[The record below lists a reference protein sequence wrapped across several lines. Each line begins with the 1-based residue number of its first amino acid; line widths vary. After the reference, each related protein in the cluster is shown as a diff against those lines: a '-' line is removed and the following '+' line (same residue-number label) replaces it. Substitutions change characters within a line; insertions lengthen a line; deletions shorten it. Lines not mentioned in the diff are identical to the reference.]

1 MTEAEGYCGELFGD
15 KLEESALDERPLEE
29 ILTSVQLFREQ
40 RRPNDDCT
48 DCLIQETSKRLVSG
62 PQAKW
67 IGRCRISSWVLRFR
81 SIPMGTVARVLALLL
96 CVTSIGVGSVLASPQ
111 STSQVDTQKQ
121 AWSILVSGVHNS
133 NMDKRANAIQALGL
147 APGNGDAAR
156 LAEDALGDKE
166 ASVRGA
172 AAKALGA
179 IGSPE
184 AVPKLENLVNDKD
197 ISVALAV
204 GHALVQ
210 LKSNSGYDVYYSL
223 VAGVRKGRT
232 SPITE
237 EMDQMKTPA
246 RAIRFAF
253 DQGVGFLPYGGYG
266 MEALHA
272 WKKRSTAPTR
282 AAAARELAGDPDP
295 RSGQALAKA
304 VSDKDWSVRAAAV
317 EAIAKRGDPARLVNV
332 VPAMSDRKDIVRY
345 SAAAAVIR
353 LNGVPQENES
363 QSH

>member
-1 MTEAEGYCGELFGD
+1 MPTLMGF
-15 KLEESALDERPLEE
+15 
-29 ILTSVQLFREQ
+29 
-40 RRPNDDCT
+40 
-48 DCLIQETSKRLVSG
+48 LV
-62 PQAKW
+62 
-67 IGRCRISSWVLRFR
+67 
-81 SIPMGTVARVLALLL
+81 LLL
-96 CVTSIGVGSVLASPQ
+96 CFTPEAVDLPLGSRQ
-111 STSQVDTQKQ
+111 STGQVDAQKQ
-121 AWSILVSGVHNS
+121 AWNILVEGAHGS

-147 APGNGDAAR
+147 DFGDPAAVQ

-166 ASVRGA
+166 AYVRAA

-179 IGSPE
+179 LGSTE
-184 AVPKLENLVNDKD
+184 SIPKLQNLVNDKD

-223 VAGVRKGRT
+223 VVGTRKG
-232 SPITE
+232 SKSLITQ
-237 EMDQMKTPA
+237 EMDQMKTPS

-253 DQGVGFLPYGGYG
+253 DQGIGFLPYGGYG

-317 EAIAKRGDPARLVNV
+317 EAIAKRGDTTLLVDI
-332 VPAMSDRKDIVRY
+332 VPAMSDKKDIVRY
-345 SAAAAVIR
+345 SAAAAVLR
-353 LNGVPQENES
+353 LTRIAQGNGS

>member
-1 MTEAEGYCGELFGD
+1 M
-15 KLEESALDERPLEE
+15 R
-29 ILTSVQLFREQ
+29 
-40 RRPNDDCT
+40 
-48 DCLIQETSKRLVSG
+48 
-62 PQAKW
+62 
-67 IGRCRISSWVLRFR
+67 
-81 SIPMGTVARVLALLL
+81 TVAGVLILSL
-96 CVTSIGVGSVLASPQ
+96 CFTPAAVDLRLESPQ
-111 STSQVDTQKQ
+111 SAGQVDAQKQ
-121 AWSILVSGVHNS
+121 AWNILVGGAHGS

-147 APGNGDAAR
+147 ASGDLEAVR

-166 ASVRGA
+166 ALVRGA

-179 IGSPE
+179 LGSPE
-184 AVPKLENLVNDKD
+184 SIPKLQNLLADKD

-223 VAGVRKGRT
+223 VVGVRKGRT

-237 EMDQMKTPA
+237 ELNQMKTPV

-253 DQGVGFLPYGGYG
+253 DQGIGFLPYGGYG
-266 MEALHA
+266 MEAYHA

-295 RSGQALAKA
+295 RTGQALAKA

-317 EAIAKRGDPARLVNV
+317 EAIAKRGDPALLANI
-332 VPAMSDRKDIVRY
+332 VPAMSDKKDIVRY
-345 SAAAAVIR
+345 SAAAAVLR
-353 LNGVPQENES
+353 LSRITQENGT

>member
-1 MTEAEGYCGELFGD
+1 MRTVV
-15 KLEESALDERPLEE
+15 E
-29 ILTSVQLFREQ
+29 I
-40 RRPNDDCT
+40 P
-48 DCLIQETSKRLVSG
+48 
-62 PQAKW
+62 
-67 IGRCRISSWVLRFR
+67 
-81 SIPMGTVARVLALLL
+81 ALLL
-96 CVTSIGVGSVLASPQ
+96 SFTLAVVDLPLASPKSGGQ
-111 STSQVDTQKQ
+111 ENARKQ
-121 AWSILVSGVHNS
+121 AWNILMAGAHDS

-147 APGNGDAAR
+147 ASGDLAAVR

-166 ASVRGA
+166 ALVRGA

-179 IGSPE
+179 LGSSE
-184 AVPKLENLVNDKD
+184 SIPKLQNLLADKD
-197 ISVALAV
+197 VSVALAV

-210 LKSNSGYDVYYSL
+210 LASNSGYDIYYSL
-223 VAGVRKGRT
+223 VVGVRKGRT

-237 EMDQMKTPA
+237 QLNQMKTPA

-266 MEALHA
+266 MEALKA

-304 VSDKDWSVRAAAV
+304 VSDKDWTVRAAAV
-317 EAIAKRGDPARLVNV
+317 EAIAKRGDPALLVDI

-345 SAAAAVIR
+345 SAAAGVLR
-353 LNGVPQENES
+353 LSRIAQENGS
-363 QSH
+363 QSY

>member
-1 MTEAEGYCGELFGD
+1 MRTAMGF
-15 KLEESALDERPLEE
+15 
-29 ILTSVQLFREQ
+29 
-40 RRPNDDCT
+40 
-48 DCLIQETSKRLVSG
+48 LV
-62 PQAKW
+62 
-67 IGRCRISSWVLRFR
+67 
-81 SIPMGTVARVLALLL
+81 LLL
-96 CVTSIGVGSVLASPQ
+96 CFTPAAVDLPLGSRQ
-111 STSQVDTQKQ
+111 SMGQVDAQKQ
-121 AWSILVSGVHNS
+121 AWNILVEGSHGS

-147 APGNGDAAR
+147 DSGDPAAVQ

-166 ASVRGA
+166 AYVRA
-172 AAKALGA
+172 AGAKALGA
-179 IGSPE
+179 LGFAESI
-184 AVPKLENLVNDKD
+184 PKLQNLVTDKD

-223 VAGVRKGRT
+223 VVGVRKGKT
-232 SPITE
+232 SLITE
-237 EMDQMKTPA
+237 EINQMKTPS
-246 RAIRFAF
+246 RAVRFAF

-304 VSDKDWSVRAAAV
+304 ASDKDWSVRAAAI
-317 EAIAKRGDPARLVNV
+317 EAIAKRGDPALLVDI
-332 VPAMSDRKDIVRY
+332 VPAMSDRKDVVRY
-345 SAAAAVIR
+345 SAAAGVLR
-353 LNGVPQENES
+353 LGRITQENGS

>member
-1 MTEAEGYCGELFGD
+1 MH
-15 KLEESALDERPLEE
+15 
-29 ILTSVQLFREQ
+29 
-40 RRPNDDCT
+40 
-48 DCLIQETSKRLVSG
+48 
-62 PQAKW
+62 
-67 IGRCRISSWVLRFR
+67 
-81 SIPMGTVARVLALLL
+81 TVAGVLILSLCFTPAAVDLPLL
-96 CVTSIGVGSVLASPQ
+96 SPQ
-111 STSQVDTQKQ
+111 SASQTDAQKQ
-121 AWSILVSGVHNS
+121 AWNILVEGAHGNL
-133 NMDKRANAIQALGL
+133 DKRGNAIQALGL
-147 APGNGDAAR
+147 DPGDPEAVR

-166 ASVRGA
+166 AFVRGA

-179 IGSPE
+179 LGSPDSI
-184 AVPKLENLVNDKD
+184 PKLQNLVNEKD

-223 VAGVRKGRT
+223 VVGVRKGRT
-232 SPITE
+232 SPIAE
-237 EMDQMKTPA
+237 ELNQMKTPA

-253 DQGVGFLPYGGYG
+253 DQGIGFLPYGGYG
-266 MEALHA
+266 MEAFHA

-295 RSGQALAKA
+295 RSGQALVKA

-317 EAIAKRGDPARLVNV
+317 EAIAKRGDPALLADI

-345 SAAAAVIR
+345 SAAAGVLR
-353 LNGVPQENES
+353 LSRVAQENGS

>member
-1 MTEAEGYCGELFGD
+1 MRTLMGF
-15 KLEESALDERPLEE
+15 
-29 ILTSVQLFREQ
+29 
-40 RRPNDDCT
+40 
-48 DCLIQETSKRLVSG
+48 LV
-62 PQAKW
+62 
-67 IGRCRISSWVLRFR
+67 
-81 SIPMGTVARVLALLL
+81 LLL
-96 CVTSIGVGSVLASPQ
+96 CFTPAAVDLPLGPRQ
-111 STSQVDTQKQ
+111 STGQVDAQKQ
-121 AWSILVSGVHNS
+121 AWNILVEGAHGS

-147 APGNGDAAR
+147 DSGDPAAVQ

-166 ASVRGA
+166 AYVRAA
-172 AAKALGA
+172 AAKALGPL
-179 IGSPE
+179 GSPE
-184 AVPKLENLVNDKD
+184 SVPKLQNLLTDKD

-223 VAGVRKGRT
+223 VVGVRKGRT

-237 EMDQMKTPA
+237 EISQMKTLS
-246 RAIRFAF
+246 RAVRFAF

-304 VSDKDWSVRAAAV
+304 VSDKDWSVRAAAI
-317 EAIAKRGDPARLVNV
+317 EAIAKRGDPDLLVDI
-332 VPAMSDRKDIVRY
+332 VPAMSDRKDVVRY
-345 SAAAAVIR
+345 SAAAGVLR
-353 LNGVPQENES
+353 LGRIAQENGT
-363 QSH
+363 H

>member
-1 MTEAEGYCGELFGD
+1 MRTL
-15 KLEESALDERPLEE
+15 
-29 ILTSVQLFREQ
+29 
-40 RRPNDDCT
+40 
-48 DCLIQETSKRLVSG
+48 
-62 PQAKW
+62 
-67 IGRCRISSWVLRFR
+67 
-81 SIPMGTVARVLALLL
+81 MGFQVLLL
-96 CVTSIGVGSVLASPQ
+96 CFTPAAVDLPFGSRQ
-111 STSQVDTQKQ
+111 STGQVAAQKQ
-121 AWSILVSGVHNS
+121 AWNILVEGAHGS

-147 APGNGDAAR
+147 DSGDPAAVQ

-166 ASVRGA
+166 AYVRAA
-172 AAKALGA
+172 AAKALGPL
-179 IGSPE
+179 GSAE
-184 AVPKLENLVNDKD
+184 SVPKLQNLLTDKD

-210 LKSNSGYDVYYSL
+210 LRSNSGYDVYYSL

-237 EMDQMKTPA
+237 EINQMKTLS
-246 RAIRFAF
+246 RAVRFAF

-304 VSDKDWSVRAAAV
+304 VSDKDWSVRAAAI
-317 EAIAKRGDPARLVNV
+317 EAIAKRGDPALLVEI
-332 VPAMSDRKDIVRY
+332 VPAMSDRKDVVRY
-345 SAAAAVIR
+345 SAAAGVLR
-353 LNGVPQENES
+353 LGRIAQENGS
-363 QSH
+363 RPH

>member
-1 MTEAEGYCGELFGD
+1 M
-15 KLEESALDERPLEE
+15 R
-29 ILTSVQLFREQ
+29 
-40 RRPNDDCT
+40 
-48 DCLIQETSKRLVSG
+48 
-62 PQAKW
+62 
-67 IGRCRISSWVLRFR
+67 
-81 SIPMGTVARVLALLL
+81 TVAGVLILSL
-96 CVTSIGVGSVLASPQ
+96 CFTPAAVDLPLRSPQ
-111 STSQVDTQKQ
+111 SASQTDAQKQ
-121 AWSILVSGVHNS
+121 AWNILVEGAHGNL
-133 NMDKRANAIQALGL
+133 DKRANAIQALGL
-147 APGNGDAAR
+147 DPGDPEAVR

-166 ASVRGA
+166 AFVRGA

-179 IGSPE
+179 LGSPDSI
-184 AVPKLENLVNDKD
+184 PKLQNLVNEKD

-223 VAGVRKGRT
+223 VVGVRKGRT

-237 EMDQMKTPA
+237 ELNQMKTPA

-266 MEALHA
+266 MEAFHA

-295 RSGQALAKA
+295 RSGQALVKA

-317 EAIAKRGDPARLVNV
+317 EAIAKRGDPALLADI

-345 SAAAAVIR
+345 SAAAGVLR
-353 LNGVPQENES
+353 LSRIAQENGS

>member
-1 MTEAEGYCGELFGD
+1 MRTL
-15 KLEESALDERPLEE
+15 
-29 ILTSVQLFREQ
+29 
-40 RRPNDDCT
+40 
-48 DCLIQETSKRLVSG
+48 
-62 PQAKW
+62 
-67 IGRCRISSWVLRFR
+67 
-81 SIPMGTVARVLALLL
+81 MGFQVLLL
-96 CVTSIGVGSVLASPQ
+96 CFTSAAVDLRLGSRQ
-111 STSQVDTQKQ
+111 STGQVAAQKQ
-121 AWSILVSGVHNS
+121 AWDILVEGAHGS

-147 APGNGDAAR
+147 DSGDPAAVQ
-156 LAEDALGDKE
+156 LAEEALGDKE
-166 ASVRGA
+166 AYVRAA
-172 AAKALGA
+172 AAKALGPL
-179 IGSPE
+179 GSPE
-184 AVPKLENLVNDKD
+184 SVPKLQNLLTDKD

-237 EMDQMKTPA
+237 EINQMKTLS
-246 RAIRFAF
+246 RAVRFAF

-304 VSDKDWSVRAAAV
+304 VSDKDWSVRAAAI
-317 EAIAKRGDPARLVNV
+317 EAIAKRGDPALLVDI
-332 VPAMSDRKDIVRY
+332 VPAMSDRKDVVRY
-345 SAAAAVIR
+345 SAAAGVLR
-353 LNGVPQENES
+353 LGRIAQENGS
-363 QSH
+363 KPH

>member
-1 MTEAEGYCGELFGD
+1 M
-15 KLEESALDERPLEE
+15 R
-29 ILTSVQLFREQ
+29 
-40 RRPNDDCT
+40 
-48 DCLIQETSKRLVSG
+48 
-62 PQAKW
+62 
-67 IGRCRISSWVLRFR
+67 
-81 SIPMGTVARVLALLL
+81 TVAGVLILSL
-96 CVTSIGVGSVLASPQ
+96 CFTPAAVDLHPRWPQ
-111 STSQVDTQKQ
+111 SASQTDAQKQ
-121 AWSILVSGVHNS
+121 AWNILVEGAHGNL
-133 NMDKRANAIQALGL
+133 DKRGNAIQALGL
-147 APGNGDAAR
+147 DPGDPEAVR

-166 ASVRGA
+166 AFVRGA

-179 IGSPE
+179 LGSPDSI
-184 AVPKLENLVNDKD
+184 PKLQNLVNEKD

-223 VAGVRKGRT
+223 VVGVRKGRT

-237 EMDQMKTPA
+237 ELNQMKTPA

-266 MEALHA
+266 MEAFHA

-295 RSGQALAKA
+295 RSGQALVKA

-317 EAIAKRGDPARLVNV
+317 EAIAKRGDPALLADI

-345 SAAAAVIR
+345 SAAAGVLR
-353 LNGVPQENES
+353 LSRIAQENGS

>member
-1 MTEAEGYCGELFGD
+1 M
-15 KLEESALDERPLEE
+15 R
-29 ILTSVQLFREQ
+29 
-40 RRPNDDCT
+40 
-48 DCLIQETSKRLVSG
+48 
-62 PQAKW
+62 
-67 IGRCRISSWVLRFR
+67 
-81 SIPMGTVARVLALLL
+81 TVAGVLILSL
-96 CVTSIGVGSVLASPQ
+96 CFTPAAVDLRLESPQ
-111 STSQVDTQKQ
+111 SAGQVDAQKQ
-121 AWSILVSGVHNS
+121 AWNILVGGAHGS

-147 APGNGDAAR
+147 ASGDLEAVR

-166 ASVRGA
+166 ALVRGA

-179 IGSPE
+179 LGSPE
-184 AVPKLENLVNDKD
+184 SIPKLQNLLADKD

-223 VAGVRKGRT
+223 VVGVRKGRT

-237 EMDQMKTPA
+237 ELNQMKTPA

-253 DQGVGFLPYGGYG
+253 DQGIGFLPYGGYG
-266 MEALHA
+266 MEAYHA

-295 RSGQALAKA
+295 RAGQALAKA

-317 EAIAKRGDPARLVNV
+317 EAIAKRGDPVLLANI
-332 VPAMSDRKDIVRY
+332 VPAMSDKKDIVRY
-345 SAAAAVIR
+345 SAAAAVLR
-353 LNGVPQENES
+353 LSRITQGNGT

>member
-1 MTEAEGYCGELFGD
+1 M
-15 KLEESALDERPLEE
+15 R
-29 ILTSVQLFREQ
+29 
-40 RRPNDDCT
+40 
-48 DCLIQETSKRLVSG
+48 
-62 PQAKW
+62 
-67 IGRCRISSWVLRFR
+67 
-81 SIPMGTVARVLALLL
+81 TVAGVLILSL
-96 CVTSIGVGSVLASPQ
+96 CFTPAAVDLRLESPQ
-111 STSQVDTQKQ
+111 SAGQVDAQKQ
-121 AWSILVSGVHNS
+121 AWNILVGGAHAS

-147 APGNGDAAR
+147 ASGDLEAVR

-166 ASVRGA
+166 ALVRGA

-179 IGSPE
+179 LGSPE
-184 AVPKLENLVNDKD
+184 SIPKLQNLLADKD

-223 VAGVRKGRT
+223 VVGVRKGRT

-237 EMDQMKTPA
+237 ELNQMKTPA

-253 DQGVGFLPYGGYG
+253 DQGIGFLPYGGYG
-266 MEALHA
+266 MEAYHA

-295 RSGQALAKA
+295 RTGQALAKA

-317 EAIAKRGDPARLVNV
+317 EAIAKRGDPALLANI
-332 VPAMSDRKDIVRY
+332 VPAMSDKKDIVRY
-345 SAAAAVIR
+345 SAAAAVLR
-353 LNGVPQENES
+353 LSRITQENGT